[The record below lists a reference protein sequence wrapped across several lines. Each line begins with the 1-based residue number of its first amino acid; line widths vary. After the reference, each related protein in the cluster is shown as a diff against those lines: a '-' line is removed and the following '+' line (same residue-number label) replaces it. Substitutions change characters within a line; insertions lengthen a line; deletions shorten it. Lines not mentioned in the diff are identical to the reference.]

1 MVNLQFSDMNNKF
14 DPTKPVRTRDGRQ
27 VRILCT
33 DRAGDKPIVALLL
46 KEGCEYLR
54 SYFADGTY
62 TGVPGY
68 RNQHSLDL
76 VNIPKKIQRT
86 FWLNF
91 YPEGSDAV
99 CHRSKEAADI
109 SALDYRIAC
118 IPVNVEFE
126 EGQGL

>member
-1 MVNLQFSDMNNKF
+1 MNNKF
-14 DPTKPVRTRDGRQ
+14 DPTKPVRTRDGRP
-27 VRILCT
+27 VRILCA

-68 RNQHSLDL
+68 RNQHPLDL
-76 VNIPKKIQRT
+76 VNPPKKTQRT
-86 FWLNF
+86 VWLNF
-91 YPEGSDAV
+91 YPDGSLIGKSAV
-99 CHRSKEAADI
+99 CHSSKETADA
-109 SALDYRIAC
+109 SAPDYRIAC